1 MNSVGNHTALLLFS
15 RSADDEANHKK
26 VVEGKANKNRLVIDT
41 LINRS
46 KKIAKESKLP
56 LFIHT
61 EKEQTGNSFG
71 EKIHASVSSI
81 IDQGFE
87 NVIII
92 GNDCLKLSAQHI
104 LAAAGELNFNDQV
117 FAPTKKGG
125 VSIIG
130 LKKSTF
136 SFEFKNIR
144 WQTALTFQDLCDLA
158 GKNNFSVCHLP
169 LLDDINYS
177 NELIHHL
184 KYSSAFERFLIL
196 LRSIV
201 ASSSYKLNRNVS
213 LVSLNFLFSYAFRGP
228 PVAE

>member
-1 MNSVGNHTALLLFS
+1 M
-15 RSADDEANHKK
+15 HKK
-26 VVEGKANKNRLVIDT
+26 LLKGKGSNNHLAAA
-41 LINRS
+41 LITRS

-61 EKEQTGNSFG
+61 EKEQAGNSFG
-71 EKIHASVSSI
+71 EKIHDSVSSI
-81 IDQGFE
+81 FNQGFE

-92 GNDCLKLSAQHI
+92 GNDCLQLSAQHI
-104 LAAAGELNFNDQV
+104 LAAAGELDFHDQV

-136 SFEFKNIR
+136 SSEFQNIR
-144 WQTALTFQDLCDLA
+144 WQTELTFQDLCDLA
-158 GKNNFSVCHLP
+158 AKNNFSVCQLP

-177 NELIHHL
+177 HELIHQL
-184 KYSSAFERFLIL
+184 KYISSFERISIL

-201 ASSSYKLNRNVS
+201 ASYNYKLNRNVS
-213 LVSLNFLFSYAFRGP
+213 LVSLNFLCSYAFRGP
-228 PVAE
+228 PVAG